1 MVFVKLP
8 LIKFASLISVI
19 TLATTACAQSNEGVT
34 SNQNIENVE
43 KAGTISQSI
52 DSHLRQVLT

>member
-1 MVFVKLP
+1 VKLP